1 MHVGMA
7 AIFQNPDRAQGTSDY
22 SVYQKDMKIA
32 LMAEGLGFDSVWG
45 IEHHFTDYT
54 MMPDV
59 VDFLSFIGGACRK
72 VKLGTMVVVLP
83 WNDPMRVAEKM
94 SMLDCMSDGR
104 ALFGIGRGL
113 ARVEFEGFRLNMG
126 DSRERFVES
135 AEMVLQGL
143 EQGYCE
149 YDGKH
154 IKQPRARIRPE
165 PFKSFRNRTYA
176 AAVSAESSQIM
187 AKLGV
192 GLLVIPQKPWEQHAQ
207 ELREYNELF
216 KTVHGR
222 AAPNPIVAGWVM
234 CDKDAGRAEELA
246 RKYIS
251 GYWRS
256 VVQHYEMHSNHFATT
271 KGYEYYSALNQTID
285 TMGVDGM
292 AEFFMNLQVWG
303 TPEQCYEKL
312 KDIQGRTDA
321 CGFTGVFGYSGMSL
335 EQSRSNISLFAK
347 EVMPELKKLGARP
360 AFEVEDDMAPA
371 FLRAVG

>member
-7 AIFQNPDRAQGTSDY
+7 AIFQNPDHDTGHSDY
-22 SVYQKDMKIA
+22 AVYQKDMKLA
-32 LMAEGLGFDSVWG
+32 LMAEAQGFDSVWG

-59 VDFLSFIGGACRK
+59 VDFLAFVGGACRK

-104 ALFGIGRGL
+104 AIFGIGRGL

-154 IKQPRARIRPE
+154 VKQPRAHIRPE

-187 AKLGV
+187 AGLGI
-192 GLLVIPQKPWEQHAQ
+192 GILVIPQKPWEVHAQ
-207 ELREYNELF
+207 ELKDYNDLF
-216 KTVHGR
+216 LQMHGR

-234 CDKDAGRAEELA
+234 CDKDGARAEALA
-246 RKYIS
+246 RQYIA

-256 VVQHYEMHSNHFATT
+256 VVKHYEMNSNHFATT
-271 KGYEYYSALNQTID
+271 KGYEYYSRLNETIEQ
-285 TMGVDGM
+285 MGVDGM
-292 AEFFMNLQVWG
+292 ADFFMNLQVWG
-303 TPEQCYEKL
+303 TPEQCLEKIR
-312 KDIQGRTDA
+312 DIHARTGC
-321 CGFTGVFGYSGMSL
+321 CGFTGVFSYAGMPL
-335 EQSRSNISLFAK
+335 EIGRANQTLFAK
-347 EVMPELKKLGARP
+347 EVLPELKKLGQHP
-360 AFEVEDDMAPA
+360 AFDSEEGTAPA